1 VYYFA
6 NSLTH
11 SPSPYPHYFTIMHTV
26 SRSKSMNNLNN
37 GLSDLELLGQ
47 TVQCVNSALQQLASL
62 DKISAAANIPPSP
75 SSPSSYSSGG
85 GMDHGEEINPYVI
98 SSFKFNPRGCVWY
111 ATLKITKGGASSS
124 SGSNDNNLLLHIPLK
139 VTCHAND
146 TTRGNPNNTPTRR
159 LDTTVIKTTIQTTYT
174 VTISYYEQPTSSN
187 PPSNNSSNNT
197 NVRSSLRSS
206 FNSKFPSVINNDN
219 NNEIGNEL
227 SNLWYNHTNEITKG
241 MEWLRRKLRR
251 CINRD
256 LGGILGDVD
265 LVPDVCVV
273 FPTLERKKSLDI
285 QDLEEMKDDEEVGEE
300 EEEDNRR
307 HHDQGRGKGDDDG
320 RHDGGESGGISR
332 STLKK
337 NGRGTTS
344 HRSLASAAKTATT
357 CSVSTHSPVSSE
369 EERRAETIIMEDDT
383 RIEEAR
389 LELVGA
395 LPKKEQRQAK
405 AGLMSQ
411 KTVKRLSLE
420 QDSGNYENMPK
431 EKNGP
436 TVEEEM
442 LQKWRNGLVSQNT
455 MNRLLADPEDDSEDE
470 EIEQVVK
477 GMESQHRAE
486 GEIRMAKAGLVS
498 RNTMLKMRNYRPND
512 DKVDNS
518 VKTKEASKIS
528 PVKRDARPFGG
539 PRRSF
544 SQTELQQ
551 LEDDESSSNS
561 WEEDQSSQV
570 SPKLDGNLGIEI
582 EGTVSSPKTAVD
594 MDAAMRES
602 FHSDGELRQ
611 TRRGLVSQNTMRR
624 ISADSQE
631 PIPVRERRV
640 ESNIP
645 PRQIEIQNG
654 SPNRRISP
662 GEARMLQMGCASR
675 RSLLLNSSEEVARA
689 VSQQRVSFPDLAN
702 DDVPKEDAAAD
713 HKPQQQANVK
723 ADVIV
728 AAKKRVS
735 EYDDDDDQNAGM
747 LVFSNKMLEEPKKL
761 DVLSEGQYFLGIS
774 MLVYMYS
781 SLRENCRMGHTRCN
795 MDDMDTHSIQ
805 SQYKGGEAHRYLD
818 TTKTAGS
825 IIRLVID
832 ELDDNDEDDADH
844 EIVGGESKE
853 YERQQTAQFRKWIDD
868 SRISQMD
875 EETEKMLREMKRKVA
890 RLRWKRA
897 ISAVRLSYRI
907 SGGKPPRWE
916 NPVVAPGCENCNR
929 FIDMKEME
937 KDAMRKQPKY
947 FKEGSVMNVSSLHL
961 FFSHFLS
968 LLLS

>member
-1 VYYFA
+1 
-6 NSLTH
+6 
-11 SPSPYPHYFTIMHTV
+11 
-26 SRSKSMNNLNN
+26 
-37 GLSDLELLGQ
+37 
-47 TVQCVNSALQQLASL
+47 
-62 DKISAAANIPPSP
+62 
-75 SSPSSYSSGG
+75 
-85 GMDHGEEINPYVI
+85 
-98 SSFKFNPRGCVWY
+98 
-111 ATLKITKGGASSS
+111 
-124 SGSNDNNLLLHIPLK
+124 
-139 VTCHAND
+139 
-146 TTRGNPNNTPTRR
+146 
-159 LDTTVIKTTIQTTYT
+159 
-174 VTISYYEQPTSSN
+174 
-187 PPSNNSSNNT
+187 
-197 NVRSSLRSS
+197 
-206 FNSKFPSVINNDN
+206 
-219 NNEIGNEL
+219 
-227 SNLWYNHTNEITKG
+227 
-241 MEWLRRKLRR
+241 
-251 CINRD
+251 
-256 LGGILGDVD
+256 
-265 LVPDVCVV
+265 
-273 FPTLERKKSLDI
+273 
-285 QDLEEMKDDEEVGEE
+285 
-300 EEEDNRR
+300 
-307 HHDQGRGKGDDDG
+307 
-320 RHDGGESGGISR
+320 
-332 STLKK
+332 
-337 NGRGTTS
+337 
-344 HRSLASAAKTATT
+344 
-357 CSVSTHSPVSSE
+357 
-369 EERRAETIIMEDDT
+369 MEDDA
-383 RIEEAR
+383 RIEGAR

-411 KTVKRLSLE
+411 KRIKRLSSSE
-420 QDSGNYENMPK
+420 QDSGNYENMSK

-436 TVEEEM
+436 TVEKEM
-442 LQKWRNGLVSQNT
+442 LQKWKSGLVSQNT
-455 MNRLLADPEDDSEDE
+455 MKRLLADDPEDDSEDEDEEKDE

-512 DKVDNS
+512 DNVDNV
-518 VKTKEASKIS
+518 VKTKEASNIS
-528 PVKRDARPFGG
+528 PIKRDARPFG

-551 LEDDESSSNS
+551 LQDDESSSNS

-570 SPKLDGNLGIEI
+570 SPKLDGNLGMEI
-582 EGTVSSPKTAVD
+582 EGTVSSPKTAVN
-594 MDAAMRES
+594 MEAAMRES
-602 FHSDGELRQ
+602 FSDGELRQ
-611 TRRGLVSQNTMRR
+611 ARRGLVSQNTMRR
-624 ISADSQE
+624 ISTESQE

-640 ESNIP
+640 DSNTP

-675 RSLLLNSSEEVARA
+675 RSLLMNSSEEVARA
-689 VSQQRVSFPDLAN
+689 LSQQRVSFPDLAN
-702 DDVPKEDAAAD
+702 DDVPKKDAIAD
-713 HKPQQQANVK
+713 HKPQQANVK

-728 AAKKRVS
+728 AAKKKVS
-735 EYDDDDDQNAGM
+735 EYDDDDDRNAGM
-747 LVFSNKMLEEPKKL
+747 LVFSNKMLEQPNKL

-781 SLRENCRMGHTRCN
+781 SLRENCRMGHTRCH
-795 MDDMDTHSIQ
+795 MYDMDTHSIQ
-805 SQYKGGEAHRYLD
+805 SQYKGDEAHRYLD

-875 EETEKMLREMKRKVA
+875 EETEKMLLEMKRKVA

-907 SGGKPPRWE
+907 SGGIPPRWE

-947 FKEGSVMNVSSLHL
+947 FKEGSVMNVSRSFASIL
-961 FFSHFLS
+961 SPLS